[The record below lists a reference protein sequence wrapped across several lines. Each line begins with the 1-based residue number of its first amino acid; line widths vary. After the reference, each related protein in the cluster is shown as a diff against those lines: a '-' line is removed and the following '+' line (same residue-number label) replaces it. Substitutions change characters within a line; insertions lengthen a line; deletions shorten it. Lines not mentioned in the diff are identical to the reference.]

1 MAQVSPEVVAGRMEH
16 IMVGWCHALR
26 NCRDNDDKEV
36 AVNGLLGTSP
46 SPLSFSRSID
56 MHVVCERDTQQ
67 CGCSVG
73 AQWCCKPTRRRQRRI

>member
-1 MAQVSPEVVAGRMEH
+1 MSPEVVAGRMEH

-46 SPLSFSRSID
+46 SPLSFSLIPSTC
-56 MHVVCERDTQQ
+56 MHVALHRELFD
-67 CGCSVG
+67 
-73 AQWCCKPTRRRQRRI
+73 A

>member
-1 MAQVSPEVVAGRMEH
+1 MSPEVVAGRMEH

-46 SPLSFSRSID
+46 SPLSFSRPLD
-56 MHVVCERDTQQ
+56 MHA
-67 CGCSVG
+67 CGAING
-73 AQWCCKPTRRRQRRI
+73 PH

>member
-1 MAQVSPEVVAGRMEH
+1 MEH

-46 SPLSFSRSID
+46 SPLSFSLIPSTC
-56 MHVVCERDTQQ
+56 MHVALHRELFD
-67 CGCSVG
+67 
-73 AQWCCKPTRRRQRRI
+73 A

>member
-1 MAQVSPEVVAGRMEH
+1 MSPEVVAGRMEH

-46 SPLSFSRSID
+46 SPLSCSLVPSTC
-56 MHVVCERDTQQ
+56 MHVALHRELFD
-67 CGCSVG
+67 
-73 AQWCCKPTRRRQRRI
+73 A

>member
-1 MAQVSPEVVAGRMEH
+1 MRRVAQVSPEVVASRMEH

-46 SPLSFSRSID
+46 SPFSLSRSLD
-56 MHVVCERDTQQ
+56 MHVVCERDTGTQQ
-67 CGCSVG
+67 CG
-73 AQWCCKPTRRRQRRI
+73 